1 MSRAIPIASSGMQC
15 HWLRNRKAPLM
26 RRLIFSLV
34 LACTPFAVGQTPAL
48 DAYIS
53 TGDNHWLGS
62 SLPVDSPQSIED
74 TFEFLQKVCSVRR
87 VYWRG
92 LEEATWIQTMDER
105 PENCR
110 YYSFWQWIRRLYRDV
125 DPDVLA
131 VQAAR
136 KRGMEIWGVG
146 TMFDWG
152 AQADTPTF
160 GDYPMNCESR
170 LRLQHPDWV
179 PIDRHGFRRQ
189 GGPIELAYPEARK
202 ALVDLHANEM
212 RRVGYDGML
221 LLTYLENFSLRFQD
235 EFGFSPP
242 VVDAFQKRVR
252 RDLLKEPFS
261 RTASREDWLRVRGS
275 FITDYLRELRTELA
289 KDKKELGVFVDPH
302 DIRLPQPWNVPE
314 LMRTAGAHHLDLETW
329 VREGIVD
336 MLPVYGSCA
345 PQLQDAAIRDCQ
357 WLVRNTPTQVSVLTS
372 SPMVEKWAALRTLGV
387 RTIASLNED
396 AHFASRGPVA
406 DQDAAALQSGVLA
419 RTCKA
424 LTQVIEGRLPAVS
437 SALIPLAKSGNLV
450 QRRLAL
456 QALALTKDAEAV
468 GVVEEA
474 LNDPENGIRCMAA
487 QVLRT
492 FNGPNSTSA
501 VLRAVEK
508 HGNHP
513 LRETAANCL
522 LGMKPFPRETLHK
535 ALAETKSEH
544 VRMVALRALSIN
556 PAAADV
562 PALLQGLAGR
572 ERYPRFLAATGLGNV
587 RCANAAVQ
595 ALLRGVTDGDAVIAN
610 RAAASLGEMAR
621 RKEPALESQR
631 DAALVKLAQRFALY
645 TSDYTGIDH
654 DWGFRTVGNAL
665 LEFGADGHDILEKA
679 IANKADLHHARL
691 AFRVLCL
698 PQRPNSFNE
707 VTEAANEAAFARL
720 PQAPAPR
727 TPVTLDVDPK
737 GELKTIAAAVKRAR
751 AGDTIHLAPGTYK
764 ESIVF
769 HDRSGEPGKPIV
781 IEGGGAILDGGDD
794 QDLPTWENLGNDL
807 YRKVK
812 LIRMDDAVLGRWF
825 MLFDGKMQRMGRSSK
840 GPSLALKKPGDLQLN
855 EWTYAADEDALY
867 VRVKPGTQVTAPIR
881 SSGVA
886 ISGTCRH
893 LTIRNVT
900 ATHVYNDGFNI
911 HGWCRD
917 VVLEN
922 VKAIECGDDGISA
935 HDDCQIRVDGL
946 LSQANATG
954 ITDTGESVSHYKN
967 VTVRDCDGYDLFF
980 IGSNAHSLTDSV
992 IHSRAARSVV
1002 VDGSRDNGGR
1012 CTLRLE
1018 NVKLLREAAPQEIR
1032 VTTNAAL
1039 TLHHVE
1045 SRNLNL
1051 LATGGEITV
1060 FDSQFTG
1067 DGVRP
1072 EITLWPTVQ
1081 WRGDRNV
1088 YDLKFLRYDQRFFS
1102 ARDFDSFRQLFRSDT
1117 NSHWQ

>member
-1 MSRAIPIASSGMQC
+1 
-15 HWLRNRKAPLM
+15 M
-26 RRLIFSLV
+26 RHLICSVF
-34 LACTPFAVGQTPAL
+34 LACAPIAVGQTPGL

-62 SLPVDSPQSIED
+62 SLPIDSPQSIED
-74 TFEFLQKVCSVRR
+74 TFEFLQKVCGVKR

-92 LEEATWIQTMDER
+92 LEEATWVATMDER

-125 DPDVLA
+125 DPDVMA
-131 VQAAR
+131 VRAAH
-136 KRGMEIWGVG
+136 KHGMEIWGVS

-152 AQADTPTF
+152 AQADTPCF

-179 PIDRHGFRRQ
+179 PMDRHGFRRQ

-202 ALVDLHANEM
+202 ALVDLHANQM
-212 RRVGYDGML
+212 RRAGYDGML
-221 LLTYLENFSLRFQD
+221 LITYLENYSLRFQD

-242 VVDAFQKRVR
+242 VVEAFQKRVR

-275 FITDYLRELRTELA
+275 FVTDYLRELKTALA
-289 KDKKELGVFVDPH
+289 KEKKQLGVFVDPH
-302 DIRLPQPWNVPE
+302 DLRLPQPWNVPE
-314 LMRTAGAHHLDLETW
+314 VMRTAGAHHLDLETW

-336 MLPVYGSCA
+336 ILPVYGSCA
-345 PQLQDAAIRDCQ
+345 PQLQDAAVHDCQ
-357 WLVRNTPTQVSVLTS
+357 WLVRNTTTQVSVLTS
-372 SPMVEKWAALRTLGV
+372 SPMADKWAALRTQGV
-387 RTIASLNED
+387 RTIISLNED

-406 DQDAAALQSGVLA
+406 DQDATALQSGDLA

-424 LTQVIEGRLPAVS
+424 LAHVIEGRLPAVE
-437 SALIPLAKSGNLV
+437 SALIPLAKSGNIV
-450 QRRLAL
+450 QRRLAM
-456 QALALTKDAEAV
+456 QALSLTKDAGALA
-468 GVVEEA
+468 VVEGA

-492 FNGPNSTSA
+492 FNGPNSAGA

-508 HGNHP
+508 NGNHP

-522 LGMKPFPRETLHK
+522 LGMKPFPRESLHK
-535 ALAETKSEH
+535 ALDETRSEH
-544 VRMVALRALSIN
+544 VRIVALRALSST

-562 PALLQGLAGR
+562 PALLQGLSGR

-587 RCANAAVQ
+587 RRENSAVQ
-595 ALLRGVTDGDAVIAN
+595 ALLRGVTDADAVIAN

-621 RKEPALESQR
+621 RKEPALEDQR
-631 DAALVKLAQRFALY
+631 VAALARLAQRFALY
-645 TSDYTGIDH
+645 TSDYAGIDH

-665 LEFGADGHDILEKA
+665 LEFGEAGRDVLEKA
-679 IANKADLHHARL
+679 IADKADLHHARL

-698 PQRPNSFNE
+698 PQRPNSFSE
-707 VTEAANEAAFARL
+707 VTEAGNEAAFARL

-727 TPVTLDVDPK
+727 IPLTLNVDPK
-737 GELKTIAAAVKRAR
+737 GELKTIAAAVKLAR
-751 AGDTIHLAPGTYK
+751 AGDTIRLAPGTYK

-769 HDRSGEPGKPIV
+769 HDRSGEHGKPIV
-781 IEGGGAILDGGDD
+781 IEGDGAILDGGDD
-794 QDLPTWENLGNDL
+794 QDLSTWENLGNDL

-812 LIRMDDAVLGRWF
+812 LLRMDAAVLGRWF
-825 MLFDGKMQRMGRSSK
+825 MLFDGKIQRMGRCSK
-840 GPSLALKKPGDLQLN
+840 GPSLPLKKPIELQLN
-855 EWTYAADEDALY
+855 EWTYAENEEALY

-893 LTIRNVT
+893 LTVRHVT

-917 VVLEN
+917 VSFEN
-922 VKAIECGDDGISA
+922 VKAIECGDDGVSA

-954 ITDTGESVSHYKN
+954 ITDTGDSASHYKN
-967 VTVRDCDGYDLFF
+967 VTVRNCEGYDLFF
-980 IGSNAHSLTDSV
+980 IGSNAHSVTDSV
-992 IHSRAARSVV
+992 IHSRAARAVV
-1002 VDGSRDNGGR
+1002 VDGAHDNGGR

-1018 NVKLLREAAPQEIR
+1018 NVKLLREANPQEIR
-1032 VTTNAAL
+1032 VTANAAL
-1039 TLHHVE
+1039 TLLRVE
-1045 SRNLNL
+1045 CRNLNL
-1051 LATGGEITV
+1051 LATGGEIEV
-1060 FDSQFTG
+1060 FDSQLTG
-1067 DGVRP
+1067 DTVKP
-1072 EITLWPTVQ
+1072 EIILWPAVQ
-1081 WRGDRNV
+1081 WRGDHNL
-1088 YDLKFLRYDQRFFS
+1088 YDLKSLRHDQTFFS
-1102 ARDFDSFRQLFRSDT
+1102 ARDFDNFKQLFKSDA
-1117 NSHWQ
+1117 NSRWQ